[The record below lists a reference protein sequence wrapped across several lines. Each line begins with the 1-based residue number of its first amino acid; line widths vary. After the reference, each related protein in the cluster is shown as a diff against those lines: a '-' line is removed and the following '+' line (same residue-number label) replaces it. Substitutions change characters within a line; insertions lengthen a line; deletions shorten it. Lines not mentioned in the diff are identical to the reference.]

1 MNQLLV
7 RIFILSAHLNVANQ
21 HVTEHTEAEPAD
33 KIDVETSDRTDQP
46 GGKKTKK
53 EATKWD
59 EEADTALVEQ
69 LVTLKKDEGVSSENG
84 FKETHWQTVVEK
96 VAGSEERT
104 GGASKDKEACRGR
117 FYKVRNNLR

>member
-69 LVTLKKDEGVSSENG
+69 LVTLKKDKAAEQADVKKGDITGAQAAQADVKADRKALRKDVRAARRDGV
-84 FKETHWQTVVEK
+84 KRIHRVK
-96 VAGSEERT
+96 
-104 GGASKDKEACRGR
+104 
-117 FYKVRNNLR
+117 